1 MSRHA
6 ADSNR
11 RSVPSP
17 TRAQRKAELI
27 TALEQQRI
35 DLLVEAERW
44 HHASSTLDAG
54 WLRLA
59 RYRSVLYLAGGTLLL
74 SSARRPKS
82 LLRVAKRVAAGGLLL
97 SRARRL
103 LRLIR

>member
-6 ADSNR
+6 TDADHQRNTL
-11 RSVPSP
+11 
-17 TRAQRKAELI
+17 TRPQRKAELI
-27 TALEQQRI
+27 AALEQQRI
-35 DLLVEAERW
+35 DLLVESERW
-44 HHASSTLDAG
+44 QHASTSLDAG
-54 WLRLA
+54 WLRLV
-59 RYRSVLYLAGGTLLL
+59 RYRSVLYLAGGALLL
-74 SSARRPKS
+74 NSARRPKS